1 MITSNFTQSLK
12 YGLSYY
18 HAVDHGDHGKRN
30 ERSFGILMDILIGHN
45 TSEELKDIY
54 SHKMTFEEAK
64 ERIKEMRDRSDE
76 FYRIFGSE
84 PPHIPL
90 FRGWVGPSGDPI
102 TRDDLMNEDAIEYQ
116 ESHNKEKR
124 ISKKA
129 VDYHLR
135 RLVKEGLIVKRK
147 GRYYPNY
154 RSAKAV
160 RTILELM
167 QSARNDL
174 LDGFHRLMDVWA
186 SLARVE
192 IKDVIADPEGMRDRF
207 TEYTTEFMS
216 YPRNMRDFYQAWTVP
231 IVYGH
236 GVKARKEFEARYRDH
251 YDRMKHYFNWEAAAK
266 SSIEKA
272 ARNRVPPK
280 T

>member
-1 MITSNFTQSLK
+1 MDQ
-12 YGLSYY
+12 
-18 HAVDHGDHGKRN
+18 GDHGKRN
-30 ERSFGILMDILIGHN
+30 ETSFSILADILIGHN

-54 SHKMTFEEAK
+54 THKMTFEEAK
-64 ERIKEMRDRSDE
+64 GRIKEERDRSDE

-84 PPHIPL
+84 PPYIPL
-90 FRGWVGPSGDPI
+90 FRGWVGPSGDPL

-135 RLVKEGLIVKRK
+135 RLIEEGLIVKRK
-147 GRYYPNY
+147 GRYYPNF
-154 RSAKAV
+154 RSARAV

-167 QSARNDL
+167 QSARRDL
-174 LDGFHRLMDVWA
+174 LDGFYRLMDVWA

-192 IKDVIADPEGMRDRF
+192 IKDVIADPKGTGDRF
-207 TEYTTEFMS
+207 AKYTIEFMS
-216 YPRNMRDFYQAWTVP
+216 YPRNMRDFYLAWTVP
-231 IVYGH
+231 IVYGR
-236 GVKARKEFEARYRDH
+236 GVKAREELEARYRDH
-251 YDRMKHYFNWEAAAK
+251 YDRMKHYFNWEGAAK